1 MINLIITNPF
11 KKLSML
17 LLTVVLI
24 LSSCS
29 QNAQNTTSEAK
40 ATPAE
45 KIDPMSI
52 RNNYVP
58 SSISQE
64 AQKTLKSIYAMKPY
78 ERVFPDADNLDGWR
92 KTHDEAEKAKKEVN
106 DNVVQKYQAKV
117 SDAEIAGV
125 PVVHIY
131 PKNWK
136 DNGKVFVYVHGGA
149 YTMFSAHSTLNS
161 AVPMADATGLHII
174 SIDYTT
180 APFAKWKEIQE
191 QVVSV
196 IKELLKQGYTMED
209 IAIYGDSAGGGL
221 AMSTVHNLR
230 DLGIGMPAAVVLLS
244 PWADISETGDTYHT
258 LENTDPMLH
267 NDPLLKT
274 SAEAYAGDLDLKD
287 QRVSPIYGDFS
298 KGFSP
303 SLITEGTKCVFLS
316 NSVRAYQAI
325 EAAGVEAKLDV
336 YEGMWH
342 VFQIANLDMPESKA
356 SFKKI
361 AVFVNRHLNK

>member
-1 MINLIITNPF
+1 MNLTLIHPF
-11 KKLSML
+11 KKPLVL

-24 LSSCS
+24 LSSCDREEKK
-29 QNAQNTTSEAK
+29 TTPEAK
-40 ATPAE
+40 ANSLAMV
-45 KIDPMSI
+45 DPMSI

-58 SSISQE
+58 TSISPE
-64 AQKTLKSIYAMKPY
+64 AKNTLQAIYAMKPY
-78 ERVFPDADNLDGWR
+78 ERVFPAADDMEGWR
-92 KTHDEAEKAKKEVN
+92 KTHGNAEKAKKEVN
-106 DNVVQKYQAKV
+106 DKVVQKFQAKV
-117 SDAEIAGV
+117 SDAKIAGV

-136 DNGKVFVYVHGGA
+136 DNGKVFIYVHGGA

-180 APFAKWKEIQE
+180 APFAIWAEIQE
-191 QVVSV
+191 QVISV
-196 IKELLKQGYTMED
+196 FKELLKQGYTMED

-230 DLGIGMPAAVVLLS
+230 DAGMGMPAAAVLLS
-244 PWADISETGDTYHT
+244 PWSDISETGDTYHT

-287 QRVSPIYGDFS
+287 PRVSPIYGDFS

-303 SLITEGTKCVFLS
+303 TLITEGTKCVFLS
-316 NSVRAYQAI
+316 NSVRTYQAI
-325 EAAGVEAKLDV
+325 EVAGVEAKLDV

-361 AVFVNRHLNK
+361 AVFVHRHLNR